1 MRSFIW
7 SLTYVTS
14 LEKVSMSYYYKKKVS
29 VVFTILY
36 FHCWSYYTNK
46 WHCLLRVVIVMESN
60 SHAIIYKLIVNLLSN
75 VIMIFDLWSAMKTNE
90 IPQDTVH
97 TSIENLTWTGNMY
110 GTSTNRNLCIFLILW
125 KNLWTLYTC
134 LSW

>member
-1 MRSFIW
+1 
-7 SLTYVTS
+7 
-14 LEKVSMSYYYKKKVS
+14 
-29 VVFTILY
+29 
-36 FHCWSYYTNK
+36 
-46 WHCLLRVVIVMESN
+46 MESN
-60 SHAIIYKLIVNLLSN
+60 SHAIIYKLIVNLSN